1 MDNNLGRICHI
12 YFMRQFCTEKNAPSN
27 MAKIWLRYE
36 AVVAK
41 FRETNLN
48 ELKIIAKDFV
58 ERSMNK
64 KH

>member
-1 MDNNLGRICHI
+1 
-12 YFMRQFCTEKNAPSN
+12 

-48 ELKIIAKDFV
+48 ELKIIAKAFV